1 MLADILGKL
10 IPRAQSR
17 ELRSGQFLFRQG
29 DRAEYIFAL
38 EHGQIILTRYLSS
51 GKSVVLHAARA
62 GQTFTEAALFSDVYH
77 CNAVASA
84 KSRVRLYPKK
94 EILAALE
101 RDPSLAREYAAS
113 LSREV
118 QRLRTH
124 LELHN

>member
-51 GKSVVLHAARA
+51 GNSLANSFVFGRVAGRTAARY
-62 GQTFTEAALFSDVYH
+62 ALSD
-77 CNAVASA
+77 
-84 KSRVRLYPKK
+84 
-94 EILAALE
+94 
-101 RDPSLAREYAAS
+101 
-113 LSREV
+113 
-118 QRLRTH
+118 
-124 LELHN
+124 